1 MIPKPKVLM
10 SVIIIAAITMIATMY
25 EAHNPETL
33 AGVIFWLVMVI
44 FSFCFYKL
52 DKHEKFYEKC
62 SDDELS

>member
-10 SVIIIAAITMIATMY
+10 SVIIIAAITMIATMD

-33 AGVIFWLVMVI
+33 TGVVFWLAMAI
-44 FSFCFYKL
+44 FAFCFYKL
-52 DKHEKFYEKC
+52 DKYEKFYEKC

>member
-10 SVIIIAAITMIATMY
+10 SVIIITAITMIATMD

-33 AGVIFWLVMVI
+33 TGVTFWLAMAI
-44 FSFCFYKL
+44 FAFCFYKL
-52 DKHEKFYEKC
+52 DKYEKFYEKC

>member
-10 SVIIIAAITMIATMY
+10 SVIVVTAITMIATMD

-33 AGVIFWLVMVI
+33 LGFIFWIAMSV
-44 FSFCFYKL
+44 FAYCFYKL

>member
-10 SVIIIAAITMIATMY
+10 SVIIIAAITMIATMD

-33 AGVIFWLVMVI
+33 TGVIFWLAMVI

-52 DKHEKFYEKC
+52 DKYEKFYEKY